1 MFFWSSEDDED
12 ECEEILDVYVLF
24 ACVFMKPT
32 NANILTVAMCN
43 M

>member
-24 ACVFMKPT
+24 ACVFHET
-32 NANILTVAMCN
+32 Y
-43 M
+43 